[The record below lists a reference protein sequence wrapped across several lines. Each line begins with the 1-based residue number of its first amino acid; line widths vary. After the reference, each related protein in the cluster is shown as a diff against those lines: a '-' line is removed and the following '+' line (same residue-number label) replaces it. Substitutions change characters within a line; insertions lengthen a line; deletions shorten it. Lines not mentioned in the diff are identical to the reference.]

1 MPLGRG
7 AAAFIA
13 GLPRA
18 GCRSEGFCGLVRD
31 PVVAVASAGSGLR
44 SPGSFG
50 RCQVCAARWWGGGSV
65 VWGIFGLQGFPL
77 GNSLKTERSATYCS
91 LVLRV
96 GLGEL
101 FVSHGITHWQ
111 PRFQPS

>member
-18 GCRSEGFCGLVRD
+18 GCRSEGLCGLVRD
-31 PVVAVASAGSGLR
+31 PVVAVASAASGLR

-50 RCQVCAARWWGGGSV
+50 RCQVCTARWWSG
-65 VWGIFGLQGFPL
+65 
-77 GNSLKTERSATYCS
+77 AS
-91 LVLRV
+91 LVCRV
-96 GLGEL
+96 
-101 FVSHGITHWQ
+101 F
-111 PRFQPS
+111 P